1 MCLNR
6 ESRVNISFAMC
17 RGGER
22 CVGEHRRS
30 MRNKWR
36 EFTRVVVIERLCMG
50 MIDGERE
57 ESVCDGGAGKG

>member
-1 MCLNR
+1 
-6 ESRVNISFAMC
+6 
-17 RGGER
+17 
-22 CVGEHRRS
+22 